1 MTTQIKVTDKM
12 IAKAM
17 AAYRASDGADDACI
31 RAALEA
37 ALEQEHF
44 SVGDQVTCVHGCVTG
59 VILSIVGDEA
69 LISWS
74 CRGKS
79 TAKLS
84 TLEHADEDAVAI
96 PVSTN

>member
-12 IAKAM
+12 VEKAM
-17 AAYRASDGADDACI
+17 AAYRASGGAELAGI

-37 ALEQEHF
+37 ALQEENF
-44 SVGDQVTCVHGCVTG
+44 EVGDQVTCVHGSVSG

-79 TAKLS
+79 TAKLG
-84 TLEHADEDAVAI
+84 TLEHADETAI
-96 PVSTN
+96 AATAN

>member
-12 IAKAM
+12 IAKAV
-17 AAYRASDGADDACI
+17 AAYRATVGADDACI
-31 RAALEA
+31 RAALKA
-37 ALEQEHF
+37 ALEEENF
-44 SVGDQVTCVHGCVTG
+44 EVGDQVTCEHGSVSG

-84 TLEHADEDAVAI
+84 NLEHTGEMAVPAT
-96 PVSTN
+96 TN

>member
-1 MTTQIKVTDKM
+1 MATQIKVTDKM
-12 IAKAM
+12 ITKAM
-17 AAYRASDGADDACI
+17 AAYHASGGADVACI

-37 ALEQEHF
+37 ALEQEF
-44 SVGDQVTCVHGCVTG
+44 AVGDQVTCVHGCVTG

-84 TLEHADEDAVAI
+84 TLEHADETTSSA
-96 PVSTN
+96 N

>member
-12 IAKAM
+12 VERAV
-17 AAYRASDGADDACI
+17 AAYRASGGAQYACI

-37 ALEQEHF
+37 ALQEEHF
-44 SVGDQVTCVHGCVTG
+44 EVGDQVTCVHGSVPG

-69 LISWS
+69 QISWS

-84 TLEHADEDAVAI
+84 TLEHADQAALAA
-96 PVSTN
+96 SSAN